1 MNLSYYSDFKN
12 YNEALKNLRNHTLHF
27 YQLIIDLRNLISFDI
42 IQGKFDLDKNEYFK
56 NIHPE
61 NYNEMKFIHESSLE
75 TIFKIKGIFD
85 FLLFPNE
92 KFDKK
97 KFYDVIQLFINE
109 LIYYNFN
116 SRINQIFIKNKD
128 TNSSKTFH
136 NSINRN
142 NSIEQQVNYDK
153 LLKKKRKESI
163 DCKKINSLDNEI
175 NDLKEKESD
184 DEINIPEVNND

>member
-1 MNLSYYSDFKN
+1 
-12 YNEALKNLRNHTLHF
+12 
-27 YQLIIDLRNLISFDI
+27 
-42 IQGKFDLDKNEYFK
+42 
-56 NIHPE
+56 
-61 NYNEMKFIHESSLE
+61 MKFIHESSLE

-85 FLLFPNE
+85 FLFIS
-92 KFDKK
+92 KWKIWQK
-97 KFYDVIQLFINE
+97 KFYDVVRLFINE
-109 LIYYNFN
+109 LIYYNLN
-116 SRINQIFIKNKD
+116 LRINQILNKD
-128 TNSSKTFH
+128 TNKTFH

-184 DEINIPEVNND
+184 DEINVPEVNDD

>member
-1 MNLSYYSDFKN
+1 
-12 YNEALKNLRNHTLHF
+12 
-27 YQLIIDLRNLISFDI
+27 
-42 IQGKFDLDKNEYFK
+42 
-56 NIHPE
+56 
-61 NYNEMKFIHESSLE
+61 MKFIHESSLGS
-75 TIFKIKGIFD
+75 IFKIKGIFD
-85 FLLFPNE
+85 FLFMDFPNE

-116 SRINQIFIKNKD
+116 SVKRINQIFIKNKD
-128 TNSSKTFH
+128 TNNNSSKTLNIH

-163 DCKKINSLDNEI
+163 DCKKINSFNLDNEI
-175 NDLKEKESD
+175 NDVILKEKESD
-184 DEINIPEVNND
+184 DEINVPEVNDDYINEEISKKENLEFFNKDISLLEESYNYLTIPKEQIMTFKR

>member
-1 MNLSYYSDFKN
+1 
-12 YNEALKNLRNHTLHF
+12 
-27 YQLIIDLRNLISFDI
+27 
-42 IQGKFDLDKNEYFK
+42 
-56 NIHPE
+56 
-61 NYNEMKFIHESSLE
+61 MKFIHESSLGS
-75 TIFKIKGIFD
+75 IFKIKGIFD
-85 FLLFPNE
+85 FLFMDFPNE

-116 SRINQIFIKNKD
+116 SVKRINQIFIKNKD

-184 DEINIPEVNND
+184 DENNVPEINND